1 MDQPNMQRR
10 NLMRGQCRNLGDT
23 CPDGPH
29 STLMQH
35 QMPVCDYYL
44 RMCCSKGKDQCPYLH
59 VKHTDGMD
67 PCDEFNKGCCQQ
79 GVMCNLPH
87 RYRYHRIKE
96 KQMERSKLSR
106 EHVKKR
112 KASTSEGSDEL
123 GSGREEQQQTEN
135 IAASRQRR
143 TAAMKSHKVWDVLKP
158 GAKGHAEGE
167 TDPNE
172 AQPASKMGRPTPK
185 RKAQGVS
192 SVVSPTEENVKME
205 IEPSTEIQQGQQE
218 EKIFAQQS
226 DQKGSQ
232 RIVLNR
238 KVAAA
243 SLSATNLWTQP
254 QPAKDRGQLQLIE
267 KEVEKHQQFADDP
280 MTNTEE
286 PSDEEDEDR
295 MSPQGDRVLLDDPN
309 DEDYPELPSRAVRRG
324 RGEGQQRGRGGGR
337 GSRGGTTTAAHTLR
351 GTTSTRG
358 RPRGSRMPMG
368 GGVMGGR
375 VNFTLGT
382 GRGGRVPMGYYPP
395 PRGSFGPGGTPSI
408 YSIQPSGGIVGDLP
422 LRPPSVRIVRA
433 RPAGEVAVH
442 QQNASSGFRP
452 LSVRP
457 SPMVQYNEESF
468 KINRELENYRD
479 SVVPGTSVQQFNDII
494 DQLLDEMSRAAED
507 RDKLTAS
514 HREYVDHLQL
524 THSAAQEIKDKRIRQ
539 LEQSLDQ
546 MQQKLMLSLKNEQ
559 LHLVKNTVEGSSQE
573 RGGGVLERQSSEHQ
587 QLSQDS
593 ARGGGVGDSG
603 PAGGGGALNTSSA
616 VSSVPSQMEN
626 LRPAG
631 TVVRHMYPI
640 GQNVPQNQRVRIAI
654 GSAVEGGEGAGQQQ
668 AQLGLNSPYDDDYED
683 DELDDEEEFEYDE
696 GDSADIDDDL
706 GAQVTI

>member
-1 MDQPNMQRR
+1 
-10 NLMRGQCRNLGDT
+10 
-23 CPDGPH
+23 
-29 STLMQH
+29 
-35 QMPVCDYYL
+35 
-44 RMCCSKGKDQCPYLH
+44 
-59 VKHTDGMD
+59 
-67 PCDEFNKGCCQQ
+67 
-79 GVMCNLPH
+79 
-87 RYRYHRIKE
+87 
-96 KQMERSKLSR
+96 MERSKLGRGHKQEGSSLMSQFSANLQEYGTDRHKNLHSTPTGSKNDTLNR

-267 KEVEKHQQFADDP
+267 ARPLQFVYNGLFKKEVEKHQQFADDP

-546 MQQKLMLSLKNEQ
+546 IQQKLMLVIKERAVASR
-559 LHLVKNTVEGSSQE
+559 QE
-573 RGGGVLERQSSEHQ
+573 HCGGQ
-587 QLSQDS
+587 
-593 ARGGGVGDSG
+593 
-603 PAGGGGALNTSSA
+603 
-616 VSSVPSQMEN
+616 
-626 LRPAG
+626 
-631 TVVRHMYPI
+631 
-640 GQNVPQNQRVRIAI
+640 
-654 GSAVEGGEGAGQQQ
+654 
-668 AQLGLNSPYDDDYED
+668 
-683 DELDDEEEFEYDE
+683 
-696 GDSADIDDDL
+696 
-706 GAQVTI
+706 